1 MNASR
6 PASSRPFLVAV
17 CRPDGILA
25 RDELA
30 SMKAIGQLSDCDLH
44 PLPLVDAASPHPAS
58 DIDLDQYSGVIIT
71 GSPFGF
77 EHPHEQKTPEH
88 LRVEERIDALTS
100 ILLERDFPTF
110 GICFGLQSLARTSGA
125 PIVEGFSEDLQA
137 PEISLTEA
145 GLADPL
151 TGQLPPKFHAYTG
164 HADAIG
170 SIPQGAEL
178 LATGTRCHVQILTGE
193 RTSTARNST
202 RKLHEMGCTYA
213 LRPMVTPTILQ
224 KRSPQ

>member
-1 MNASR
+1 
-6 PASSRPFLVAV
+6 
-17 CRPDGILA
+17 
-25 RDELA
+25 
-30 SMKAIGQLSDCDLH
+30 MKAIGQLSDNDLH

-170 SIPQGAEL
+170 S
-178 LATGTRCHVQILTGE
+178 
-193 RTSTARNST
+193 
-202 RKLHEMGCTYA
+202 
-213 LRPMVTPTILQ
+213 
-224 KRSPQ
+224 